1 MSNKMKDIQF
11 PSVNYDDWKEQAIK
25 ALKGKPFETLFS
37 KTIEGVT
44 LEPLYTQEM
53 LVEKMGGQ
61 LEKQISTIRSL
72 KMSAT
77 FLAAQ
82 QIYGKTPEQF
92 FSNIQ
97 DSLNRGNDVL
107 TIDSRMPF
115 EWNDDSLSQLV
126 NYISENSFKFYVQN
140 ENDSLLKVF
149 NKIDDS
155 NKQKINGFII
165 SETPVTLEGFE
176 KVRTYSANTVTY
188 HNDGANAIQELA
200 IALALAAKY
209 AQLEENFE
217 DFTKKYFVNFAVD
230 TQFFSEIAKL
240 RAFKVLWK
248 AFSSAYGFNNPSAI
262 PVFAETSLRSFSK
275 LDVYVNL
282 LRAGNEA
289 FAALIGGADLITV
302 HPHDVLSEPTEQS
315 IRIARNVLLVL
326 KEESFVADVLDPSG
340 GSYFIESLTAEYVE
354 KAWQLFIEIEDAGG
368 IDAFSQ
374 SGKLQAAIEEVY
386 NSRLKAVETRKHSLI
401 GTNIY
406 ANPVDEL
413 PLATNPQHSQI
424 KRLAIPFENLREK
437 YNEVQPSIAILTIG
451 KLKNFKARADFVA
464 GFFATAG
471 IILKQSGEIETIE
484 DAIGWLKQVNYDY
497 VIVAGNDEDTKS
509 LIPSILAQK
518 PKNLILDVA
527 GKFKEEETEWLNS
540 GLNGFIFA
548 GQNLIVKLKEVLES
562 LKGVQR

>member
-1 MSNKMKDIQF
+1 MSNQMKDIQF
-11 PSVNYDDWKEQAIK
+11 PSVSYDDWKEQAIK
-25 ALKGKPFETLFS
+25 ALKGKSFETLFT
-37 KTIEGVT
+37 KTIEGIT

-53 LVEKMGGQ
+53 LVKKLGDQ
-61 LEKQISTIRSL
+61 LEKQVSTIRSL
-72 KMSAT
+72 KLSVE
-77 FLAAQ
+77 FQAAQ

-92 FSNIQ
+92 FLNLQ

-107 TIDSRMPF
+107 TIDSRVPF
-115 EWNDDSLSQLV
+115 EWNDETSTQLA
-126 NYISENSFKFYVQN
+126 NYISENSFKLYVQN
-140 ENDSLLKVF
+140 DNDPILQVF
-149 NKIDDS
+149 NKVEESDRHKVS
-155 NKQKINGFII
+155 GFII
-165 SETPVTLEGFE
+165 SENPISLEGFE
-176 KVRTYSANTVTY
+176 NIRTYSSNTVTF
-188 HNDGANAIQELA
+188 HNDGANAVQELA

-209 AQLEENFE
+209 AQLEENFD
-217 DFTKKYFVNFAVD
+217 DFAKKYFVNFAVD

-248 AFSSAYGFNNPSAI
+248 AFSSAYGINNPTAI
-262 PVFAETSLRSFSK
+262 PIIAETSLRSFSK

-289 FAALIGGADLITV
+289 FAALIGGADFITV
-302 HPHDVLSEPTEQS
+302 HPHDVLAEPSEQS

-326 KEESFVADVLDPSG
+326 KEESLVADVLDPSG

-354 KAWQLFIEIEDAGG
+354 KAWQLFIEIEEAGG

-386 NSRLKAVETRKHSLI
+386 NDRLKAVETRKHSLI

-413 PLATNPQHSQI
+413 PVATNPQFTQI
-424 KRLAIPFENLREK
+424 KRLAIPFEKLREK
-437 YNEVQPSIAILTIG
+437 YNEIQPSIGILTFG
-451 KLKNFKARADFVA
+451 KLKNFKARADFVV

-471 IILKQSGEIETIE
+471 ITLEQSGEIETIE
-484 DAIGWLKQVNYDY
+484 DAIEWIKQVHCDY

-509 LIPSILAQK
+509 LIPSLLAQK
-518 PKNLILDVA
+518 PKSLILDAA

-548 GQNLIVKLKEVLES
+548 GQNLIEKLNDVLGSLKEV
-562 LKGVQR
+562 QR